1 MKTINHPKRVAPTE
15 LASWERASSLS
26 APFGLCADLCWLR
39 GVWTEFQTAR
49 KRDAVYAYLGGVF
62 DVIIWWIRKCHL
74 FRRVR
79 SSLHICGGDCS
90 KMRDPVSAIIFCS
103 ANPGQIDRKTRSKWS
118 RVLWYAAHY
127 KPGSERLD
135 AFIKRKGGINECAER
150 YTERL
155 GRPDRNVMYSLKKR
169 CRKLHRLLRKKMK
182 AGPLVSNFC

>member
-15 LASWERASSLS
+15 LASWERALSLS
-26 APFGLCADLCWLR
+26 SPFGLCADLCWLR

-103 ANPGQIDRKTRSKWS
+103 ANPGQIDRN
-118 RVLWYAAHY
+118 
-127 KPGSERLD
+127 
-135 AFIKRKGGINECAER
+135 GINECAER
-150 YTERL
+150 CTERL

>member
-1 MKTINHPKRVAPTE
+1 MMEAEFNHLNHATWECKYHVVFTPKYRKKLLFGKIKRHLGQVFHD
-15 LASWERASSLS
+15 LAR
-26 APFGLCADLCWLR
+26 
-39 GVWTEFQTAR
+39 R
-49 KRDAVYAYLGGVF
+49 KECRIEEG
-62 DVIIWWIRKCHL
+62 HL
-74 FRRVR
+74 MPDHVHMLI
-79 SSLHICGGDCS
+79 SIPPKYSVGDCS

-182 AGPLVSNFC
+182 AGPLVSNFY